1 MQARASSSPAMSCSA
16 RPPSLLPAF
25 FAQDFLPFPPTFIFC
40 GGLFYLFF
48 PILLHFTE
56 VFFHLF
62 FFCRIIAELFLSF
75 TLLLHF
81 CRIYILHLP
90 FHRNVFLCILFT
102 CISCLPP
109 SRQVLPNSTL
119 LNQPHT
125 FFFFLMPPAILCPS
139 FPPLSAPLPL
149 FVIVFFVILFGLT
162 FNLLS
167 STQFYS

>member
-1 MQARASSSPAMSCSA
+1 MLA
-16 RPPSLLPAF
+16 RPPSHLHFLLKTF
-25 FAQDFLPFPPTFIFC
+25 CLFPPTFIFC

-48 PILLHFTE
+48 PFCCILQKF
-56 VFFHLF
+56 FFHLF

-119 LNQPHT
+119 TTSLILSFYFSFH
-125 FFFFLMPPAILCPS
+125 FVSFLSTSFCSPSPLCHC
-139 FPPLSAPLPL
+139 F
-149 FVIVFFVILFGLT
+149 FFVILFGLT
-162 FNLLS
+162 FKFPS
-167 STQFYS
+167 STQFYF